1 MVKGGAAVDTASG
14 LEETHHVLKE
24 GDLLWSIVLAK
35 ADVQTGRNSN
45 YKLQV
50 CYKPEE
56 YQHWLPV

>member
-1 MVKGGAAVDTASG
+1 MVKGGAAVDSASG

-35 ADVQTGRNSN
+35 ADVQTGRNSY

-50 CYKPEE
+50 CYTHKGN
-56 YQHWLPV
+56 